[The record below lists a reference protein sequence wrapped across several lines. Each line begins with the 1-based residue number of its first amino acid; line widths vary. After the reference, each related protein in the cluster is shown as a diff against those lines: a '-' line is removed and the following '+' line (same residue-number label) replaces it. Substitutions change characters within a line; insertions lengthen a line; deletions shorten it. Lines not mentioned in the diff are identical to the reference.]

1 MTRITTHFGNN
12 WQNKSVNFYSD
23 LKTIKYLRSQIKW
36 TRIRVVQTKDL
47 RLYDLAVTVTLNTT
61 RSYPQITTGQDKGKS
76 HEKK

>member
-1 MTRITTHFGNN
+1 MEITGKIN
-12 WQNKSVNFYSD
+12 VNFHSD
-23 LKTIKYLRSQIKW
+23 FETIKYLRSQIKW

-47 RLYDLAVTVTLNTT
+47 RLCDLAVTVTVNTM